1 MDYRRGFLNS
11 VVQEPLLL
19 CVLFLVI
26 LEEGVVDLNQLAVGF
41 VVGLEHSN
49 LGILLGKSECCVVST
64 AKEAGEATIAVEGE
78 KACGDSGEGKA
89 RTRPQAKQTSRNLCK
104 PPLSL

>member
-1 MDYRRGFLNS
+1 MPTLGRATSSPYR
-11 VVQEPLLL
+11 EPVRNKSILLVG
-19 CVLFLVI
+19 VLRSLQQ
-26 LEEGVVDLNQLAVGF
+26 G
-41 VVGLEHSN
+41 N
-49 LGILLGKSECCVVST
+49 LGILLGKGECCVVST